1 MSQAEPDRAADVETT
16 FSQPIRAIAQ
26 MLLVCALVGAGA
38 WTIHSLILEILQTN
52 PLLNGLIVGV
62 FAFGVLTCFWQVWI
76 LAQSVYW
83 IENFVRGT
91 PGTEDDVP
99 PRLLA
104 PLAALLSS
112 RRARMTISAS
122 SSRSIQDSVVQRIDE
137 ARDITRYL
145 INLLVFLG
153 LLGTF
158 WGLATTV
165 PAVVDT
171 IRSLVPQEGETGLQV
186 FERLMGGL
194 EAQLGGMGTAF
205 SSSLLGL
212 AGSLVLGLLE
222 LFAGHGQ
229 NRFSRELEEWL
240 SSITR
245 IGISGDGEGSD
256 AGGFAEVIDHLA
268 VQMEELQQLFARSEG
283 ARAETDA
290 RLGTLAGVLLRLTEE
305 MQQAEAKSAIWSR
318 IAEAQDRVATAQDR
332 VAEAQDR
339 MAAAQGQIASGQA
352 RLAEGQDRL
361 VTGQDRL
368 VKGQDR
374 MIAALV
380 AGEGGGS
387 QTDAESRMRL
397 RSIDVQLLR
406 ILEEMAAGRQETLAD
421 LRSDIGALAAAIRQL
436 GRNLPLGRP

>member
-1 MSQAEPDRAADVETT
+1 MSQTDHRGAEVETT
-16 FSQPIRAIAQ
+16 FSQPIRAITT

-38 WTIHSLILEILQTN
+38 WLIHGQIIDILRTN
-52 PLLNGLIVGV
+52 PLLNGLIAFV
-62 FAFGVLTCFWQVWI
+62 FVFGVLTCFWQVWI

-91 PGTEDDVP
+91 AATEEVVP

-104 PLAALLSS
+104 PLAALLRS
-112 RRARMTISAS
+112 RSARMSISAS

-165 PAVVDT
+165 PAVVET
-171 IRSLVPQEGETGLQV
+171 IRSLAPQEGESGMDV
-186 FERLMGGL
+186 FGKLMGGL
-194 EAQLGGMGTAF
+194 ESQLGGMGTAF

-229 NRFSRELEEWL
+229 NRFIRELEEWL

-245 IGISGDGEGSD
+245 LGYAGDGEGAD
-256 AGGFAEVIDHLA
+256 QNALGLLVDHMA
-268 VQMEELQQLFARSEG
+268 QQMEEFQALQSQTEANRFQSE
-283 ARAETDA
+283 AKIAE
-290 RLGTLAGVLLRLTEE
+290 LAGAMAKLTEK
-305 MQQAEAKSAIWSR
+305 MDAERGQSAILKR
-318 IAEAQDRVATAQDR
+318 IAE
-332 VAEAQDR
+332 
-339 MAAAQGQIASGQA
+339 GQEK
-352 RLAEGQDRL
+352 LLD
-361 VTGQDRL
+361 
-368 VKGQDR
+368 
-374 MIAALV
+374 ALK
-380 AGEGGGS
+380 AGEGGGGGS
-387 QTDAESRMRL
+387 DAESRMRL

-406 ILEEMAAGRQETLAD
+406 ILEEMSAGRQETLSD
-421 LRSDIGALAAAIRQL
+421 LKTDIAALTLAIRQL
-436 GRNLPLGRP
+436 GRGAGRA

>member
-1 MSQAEPDRAADVETT
+1 MSQAEPRVASVVTT
-16 FSQPIRAIAQ
+16 FSQPIRAITT

-38 WTIHSLILEILQTN
+38 WAIHGQITDILRTN
-52 PLLNGLIVGV
+52 PLLNGLIALV
-62 FAFGVLTCFWQVWI
+62 FAIGVLTCFWQVWI

-91 PGTEDDVP
+91 PGSAEDAP

-104 PLAALLSS
+104 SLAALLRS
-112 RRARMTISAS
+112 RTARMSISAS

-165 PAVVDT
+165 PAVVET
-171 IRSLVPQEGETGLQV
+171 IRSLAPQEGESGLDV
-186 FERLMGGL
+186 FGKLMGGL
-194 EAQLGGMGTAF
+194 ESQLGGMGTAF

-245 IGISGDGEGSD
+245 LGIAGDGEGADQSALGAYAD
-256 AGGFAEVIDHLA
+256 HMAE
-268 VQMEELQQLFARSEG
+268 QMEELQQLYLRSET
-283 ARAETDA
+283 ARAQTDA
-290 RLGTLAGVLLRLTEE
+290 QLADLTAAIERLAERIEADRAQNTTDKSQGAALKRL
-305 MQQAEAKSAIWSR
+305 
-318 IAEAQDRVATAQDR
+318 AEAQ
-332 VAEAQDR
+332 AETLTR
-339 MAAAQGQIASGQA
+339 IAD
-352 RLAEGQDRL
+352 GQDRL
-361 VTGQDRL
+361 AAA
-368 VKGQDR
+368 
-374 MIAALV
+374 IASGG
-380 AGEGGGS
+380 GEGGGG
-387 QTDAESRMRL
+387 DAESRMRL

-406 ILEEMAAGRQETLAD
+406 ILEEMSAGRQETLAD
-421 LRSDIGALAAAIRQL
+421 LRTDITALTAAIRQL
-436 GRNLPLGRP
+436 GRNTAGRG